1 MEELDE
7 LFSSWVKFRTTDHN
21 TTQFTL
27 KKARAAIQRSKSVG
41 WSWVSDGLID
51 EKKKWFIAD
60 ILEKMSIPKVM
71 FREILYASIMV
82 NDPSANR
89 KFIEPCVRSFGAL
102 RVLYGI
108 LHFLEKGT
116 NREKAGAISVLY
128 WVQAR
133 PDKKI
138 PNEIYAKIRCWKLKE
153 FVNNEDLAL
162 RQQIIPMLNLDHKY
176 YPEELHNLIPQA
188 IQIARE
194 HSDDYIR
201 HRIEIQLGGKG
212 PYKPP
217 PNLK

>member
-7 LFSSWVKFRTTDHN
+7 LFSSWEKFRTTDHN

-27 KKARAAIQRSKSVG
+27 KKARAAIQRSKSIG
-41 WSWVSDGLID
+41 WSWVSKSLQD
-51 EKKKWFIAD
+51 EKKKLFVAD
-60 ILEKMSIPKVM
+60 ILYKMTIPKVM

-82 NDPSANR
+82 SAPSANW

-108 LHFLEKGT
+108 LHFLEKGS
-116 NREKAGAISVLY
+116 NREKAGGVSVLY

-133 PDKKI
+133 TDKKI
-138 PNEIYAKIRCWKLKE
+138 PNEIYAKIQCWKLKE
-153 FVNNEDLAL
+153 FVNNEDIVL
-162 RQQIIPMLNLDHKY
+162 RQQIISMLSLDPKY

-212 PYKPP
+212 PYKPL